1 MSGPTN
7 HSSAIQQLTQQ
18 LRRYE
23 RTLQPTADGN
33 GVLSTGIAALDGL
46 LPDGGISR
54 GMLLEWLSEKTG
66 GGAGTLAFTVAAQ
79 LMRADGTCV
88 VIDPTASFYPPAIG
102 KLGDDLQ
109 RMIVVHPANGGDAL
123 WALEQ
128 SLRCRGVAVVVC
140 RLGQAFER
148 QLHNHAYRRLQLAAE
163 TGGAIGL
170 LLRPARYR
178 VHPTWADVRL
188 LVEPL
193 CRMGEEDRGA
203 KQPIADRGFRI
214 SDFSQSGVS
223 ETPQSELRNPKS
235 HLPSGRRLQVELIH
249 CRGRNCGG
257 IVKLEIDDETGD
269 VRLASE
275 LAATTNPAR
284 RAAGA

>member
-33 GVLSTGIAALDGL
+33 RVLSTGIAALDGL

-79 LMRADGTCV
+79 LMRADGACV

-102 KLGDDLQ
+102 KLGDHLQ
-109 RMIVVHPANGGDAL
+109 RIIVVHPANGGDAL

-193 CRMGEEDRGA
+193 PTA
-203 KQPIADRGFRI
+203 N
-214 SDFSQSGVS
+214 SS
-223 ETPQSELRNPKS
+223 T
-235 HLPSGRRLQVELIH
+235 GRQLQVELIH

-275 LAATTNPAR
+275 LAAATNPAR

>member
-1 MSGPTN
+1 MSGPKN
-7 HSSAIQQLTQQ
+7 HSLAIEKLAQQ

-23 RTLQPTADGN
+23 RTLQPIVDEN
-33 GVLSTGIAALDGL
+33 RLLSTGIDALDAL

-54 GMLLEWLSEKTG
+54 GTLMEWLSEKAG

-79 LMRADGTCV
+79 LMRADGACV
-88 VIDPTASFYPPAIG
+88 VIDPAATFYPLAIG
-102 KLGDDLQ
+102 KLADELQ
-109 RMIVVHPANGGDAL
+109 RMIVVHPANGSDAL

-128 SLRCRGVAVVVC
+128 SLRCRGVAAVVC
-140 RLGQAFER
+140 RLGHAFER
-148 QLHNHAYRRLQLAAE
+148 QLHHHAYRRLQLAAE

-188 LVEPL
+188 LIEPL
-193 CRMGEEDRGA
+193 CGAREVPIEDF
-203 KQPIADRGFRI
+203 GFRI
-214 SDFSQSGVS
+214 SDFSQSMTP
-223 ETPQSELRNPKS
+223 ENPQSAIRNRESPF
-235 HLPSGRRLQVELIH
+235 PTGRQLQVELIH
-249 CRGRNCGG
+249 CRGRHCGG

-269 VRLASE
+269 VRLASG
-275 LAATTNPAR
+275 LAAATNPAQ